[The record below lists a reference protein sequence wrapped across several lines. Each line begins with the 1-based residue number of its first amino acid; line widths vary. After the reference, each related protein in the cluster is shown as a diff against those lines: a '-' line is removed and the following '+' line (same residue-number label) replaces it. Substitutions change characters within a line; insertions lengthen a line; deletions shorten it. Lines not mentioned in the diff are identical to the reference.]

1 MERRRQRR
9 TGNRNK
15 GTEPTSNI
23 TTKTNTTR
31 RRILNRRNR
40 RLGQGL
46 NRRNRLE
53 RAQGELRN
61 NRRLGRRNNRRIYKR
76 RNLRLRKIFVGGL
89 PYSVN
94 NRELYN
100 LFRIEGRLLNWRV
113 VYNRYNGLSRGWG
126 DLEFVNPRDAW
137 RAIRKWDGTTYK
149 GLILRV
155 EYKKTRP
162 RRRRNYGFIRGYNRG
177 FNRGG
182 YNRRG
187 RGRGRYY

>member
-1 MERRRQRR
+1 MDRGRQRR
-9 TGNRNK
+9 TGNRN
-15 GTEPTSNI
+15 PR
-23 TTKTNTTR
+23 TKTTNTNR
-31 RRILNRRNR
+31 RRNIRRRRLANRRNR

-61 NRRLGRRNNRRIYKR
+61 NRRLGRRNNRRVYKR
-76 RNLRLRKIFVGGL
+76 RNLRLRKIFVGVL

-155 EYKKTRP
+155 EYK
-162 RRRRNYGFIRGYNRG
+162 RRRQIRNNNRDNNRRY
-177 FNRGG
+177 NRGG
-182 YNRRG
+182 YNRGYRRG
-187 RGRGRYY
+187 YY

>member
-1 MERRRQRR
+1 MDRRQRRR

-15 GTEPTSNI
+15 RTEKSTSNKE
-23 TTKTNTTR
+23 TKTNTTR
-31 RRILNRRNR
+31 RRIVNRRNR

-53 RAQGELRN
+53 RVQEEIRN
-61 NRRLGRRNNRRIYKR
+61 NRRLGRRNNNRRIYKR
-76 RNLRLRKIFVGGL
+76 RNLRLRKVFVGGL
-89 PYSVN
+89 PYTVN

-155 EYKKTRP
+155 EYKK
-162 RRRRNYGFIRGYNRG
+162 RRTIRNNNNNRDYNRRYY
-177 FNRGG
+177 RGG
-182 YNRRG
+182 YNRGGYRRG
-187 RGRGRYY
+187 YY